1 MRYSQKKT
9 KLVVLDTNVLVSAIL
24 TQNSIPSVVFD
35 IVIREHTLITSKE
48 ALFELKNT
56 LKRKKFDK
64 YVPLKI
70 RTGFIKKIENNSKVV
85 KLNNIP
91 DICRDADDNIL
102 LATADIGD
110 ADYLVTGD
118 NDLLVLENYNLVR
131 ILTPKEF
138 LYHIQ

>member
-70 RTGFIKKIENNSKVV
+70 RIGFIKKIENNSKVV